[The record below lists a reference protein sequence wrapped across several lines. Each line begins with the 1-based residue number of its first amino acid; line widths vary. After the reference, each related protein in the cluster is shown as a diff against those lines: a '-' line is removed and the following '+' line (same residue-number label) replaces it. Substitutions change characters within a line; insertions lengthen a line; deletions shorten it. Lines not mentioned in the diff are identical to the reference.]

1 MRMRHDTLNSYM
13 WCEVGSNGGNAYTAS
28 SPTHGKRVRGLTFK
42 TTLLCIWAGIC
53 AGGSNGGNAC
63 IADSQCPGSGKCTTT
78 CGGLSLHHT
87 VAHCNTLQ
95 HTCVFQ
101 SHAPHFW
108 RFVAATH
115 CNTQEHTA
123 TYCNGIQDIYVFLSP
138 APPLVKS
145 HGCNML
151 QCTATRCNTLQHT
164 ATHCDIHAYFSH
176 MHDTCG
182 GLSWHLAATHSN
194 ALRHTATE
202 CYVYTWFSHLHH
214 HSWRV
219 VASIYCNALQHT
231 ATHCNTLQHTAIFC
245 SIHTLFSQGTTR
257 CKGLW

>member
-1 MRMRHDTLNSYM
+1 
-13 WCEVGSNGGNAYTAS
+13 
-28 SPTHGKRVRGLTFK
+28 
-42 TTLLCIWAGIC
+42 
-53 AGGSNGGNAC
+53 
-63 IADSQCPGSGKCTTT
+63 
-78 CGGLSLHHT
+78 LSLQHT

-164 ATHCDIHAYFSH
+164 ATHCDIQRISVKCTTLVEVCR
-176 MHDTCG
+176 DISLQRT
-182 GLSWHLAATHSN
+182 ATHCDTLQQN
-194 ALRHTATE
+194 ATYTRDSVTCTTTREELWLQYTAT
-202 CYVYTWFSHLHH
+202 H
-214 HSWRV
+214 
-219 VASIYCNALQHT
+219 CNTLQHT
-231 ATHCNTLQHTAIFC
+231 ATHCNTLQYSAAYIHYLVKAPPDVRVFGRWPAIQ
-245 SIHTLFSQGTTR
+245 I
-257 CKGLW
+257 